1 METNKQ
7 QDIDKSDKGS
17 DLLFKRIEDWK
28 KQGII
33 SEKQSRDILRYED
46 IKPVA
51 SSSYGRFITI
61 LATMGVVLIGLGI
74 IILVGSNWQDI
85 PVPVKMLMI
94 TGLIVVTNLFAYQFK
109 YVLGYPR
116 IGGALFFLAA
126 ICYGAGILLVAQT
139 YDFKPF
145 DPLPHPNL
153 LVLWLVAILPV
164 AYLTGSRAILSLSL
178 IIALWT
184 IGWKASSL
192 ILDYD
197 GPNLYLALYLMVGVM
212 FYTFGILHSKFKVIS
227 IYELPFSVVG
237 SLVVLI
243 SSLMLGISELV
254 SDVNGNEN
262 HLIGIGFIVLLSIVT
277 VLTLTAGMASAV
289 FKKNGGRI
297 SPYFIYEL
305 IVILVVILAAFWTV
319 YTKPGSYSL
328 TNVLAFNVI
337 FLMLVVGNIVR
348 GVQFNKA
355 VFVNIGLIFFGIFVL
370 FRYFE
375 LFFDAIGTALFFII
389 GGGVLLVL
397 GFILEFIRRRITRDL
412 RSSGGDIG

>member
-1 METNKQ
+1 
-7 QDIDKSDKGS
+7 
-17 DLLFKRIEDWK
+17 
-28 KQGII
+28 
-33 SEKQSRDILRYED
+33 
-46 IKPVA
+46 
-51 SSSYGRFITI
+51 
-61 LATMGVVLIGLGI
+61 
-74 IILVGSNWQDI
+74 
-85 PVPVKMLMI
+85 
-94 TGLIVVTNLFAYQFK
+94 
-109 YVLGYPR
+109 
-116 IGGALFFLAA
+116 
-126 ICYGAGILLVAQT
+126 
-139 YDFKPF
+139 
-145 DPLPHPNL
+145 
-153 LVLWLVAILPV
+153 LPV

-192 ILDYD
+192 IFDYD

-243 SSLMLGISELV
+243 SSLMLGIGELV

-289 FKKNGGRI
+289 FKKNEGRI

-328 TNVLAFNVI
+328 INVLAFNVI
-337 FLMLVVGNIVR
+337 FLILVVGNIVR

-412 RSSGGDIG
+412 RSSEGKIG

>member
-1 METNKQ
+1 
-7 QDIDKSDKGS
+7 
-17 DLLFKRIEDWK
+17 
-28 KQGII
+28 
-33 SEKQSRDILRYED
+33 
-46 IKPVA
+46 
-51 SSSYGRFITI
+51 
-61 LATMGVVLIGLGI
+61 MG
-74 IILVGSNWQDI
+74 
-85 PVPVKMLMI
+85 
-94 TGLIVVTNLFAYQFK
+94 
-109 YVLGYPR
+109 
-116 IGGALFFLAA
+116 
-126 ICYGAGILLVAQT
+126 
-139 YDFKPF
+139 
-145 DPLPHPNL
+145 
-153 LVLWLVAILPV
+153 ILPV

-243 SSLMLGISELV
+243 SSLMLGIGELV

-262 HLIGIGFIVLLSIVT
+262 HLIGSGVIGLLSIVT

-305 IVILVVILAAFWTV
+305 IVILAVILAAFWTV
-319 YTKPGSYSL
+319 YTKPDSYSL
-328 TNVLAFNVI
+328 INVLAFNVI
-337 FLMLVVGNIVR
+337 FLILVVGNIVR

-397 GFILEFIRRRITRDL
+397 GLSLIHI
-412 RSSGGDIG
+412 

>member
-1 METNKQ
+1 
-7 QDIDKSDKGS
+7 
-17 DLLFKRIEDWK
+17 
-28 KQGII
+28 
-33 SEKQSRDILRYED
+33 
-46 IKPVA
+46 
-51 SSSYGRFITI
+51 
-61 LATMGVVLIGLGI
+61 
-74 IILVGSNWQDI
+74 
-85 PVPVKMLMI
+85 
-94 TGLIVVTNLFAYQFK
+94 
-109 YVLGYPR
+109 
-116 IGGALFFLAA
+116 
-126 ICYGAGILLVAQT
+126 
-139 YDFKPF
+139 
-145 DPLPHPNL
+145 
-153 LVLWLVAILPV
+153 
-164 AYLTGSRAILSLSL
+164 
-178 IIALWT
+178 
-184 IGWKASSL
+184 
-192 ILDYD
+192 
-197 GPNLYLALYLMVGVM
+197 
-212 FYTFGILHSKFKVIS
+212 
-227 IYELPFSVVG
+227 
-237 SLVVLI
+237 
-243 SSLMLGISELV
+243 MLGIGELV